1 VHELWRV
8 VAVSYKCEPED
19 SMVISDFDNVFSF
32 VLKREDLDGAGVP
45 IRTSPP
51 TNGS

>member
-1 VHELWRV
+1 
-8 VAVSYKCEPED
+8 
-19 SMVISDFDNVFSF
+19 MVISDFDNVFSF